1 MPGKT
6 AWLIASP
13 MKARRRTMTYAPIA
27 PQVAPITT
35 TSASARRTKS

>member
-13 MKARRRTMTYAPIA
+13 MKARRRTTTYAPIA

-35 TSASARRTKS
+35 TSASARCTNW